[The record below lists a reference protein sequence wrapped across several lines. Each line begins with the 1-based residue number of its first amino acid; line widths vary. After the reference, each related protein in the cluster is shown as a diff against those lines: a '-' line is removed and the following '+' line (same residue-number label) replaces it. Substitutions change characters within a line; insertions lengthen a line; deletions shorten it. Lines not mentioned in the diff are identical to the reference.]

1 MKIII
6 GLGNPSKEY
15 EQTHHNAGFTFL
27 NYLTKSW
34 KGKEWR
40 FQKKLQAKIS
50 KNPDFT
56 LIKPPTSMNR
66 SGESVSSI
74 FDYYDFVF
82 NKAIFSVRSS
92 EKDASPVVATSSV
105 PPATPL
111 EQSSHV
117 PPMPRDLTIVF
128 DDLDLPIGKWKLQKS
143 KGPHGHN
150 GLESIYSHL
159 GTKNFWHL
167 RIGID
172 GRNGGRSIP
181 PQKYVLSKF
190 SLDERGELERV
201 FAEIDAKL
209 KSLE

>member
-6 GLGNPSKEY
+6 GLGNPGKEY
-15 EQTHHNAGFTFL
+15 EQTRHNVGFMFL

-34 KGKEWR
+34 KGRNWR
-40 FQKKLQAKIS
+40 FQKKLGAEIS

-56 LIKPPTSMNR
+56 LIKPQTYMNC

-74 FDYYDFVF
+74 FGYYDIVF
-82 NKAIFSVRSS
+82 NKPIFSTHPL
-92 EKDASPVVATSSV
+92 EKNTSPVIPPPTV
-105 PPATPL
+105 PSTVSL
-111 EQSSHV
+111 EQSICV
-117 PPMPRDLTIVF
+117 PTPNDLTIAF
-128 DDLDLPIGKWKLQKS
+128 DELDLPIGTWKLQKS
-143 KGPHGHN
+143 RGPHGHN

-172 GRNGGRSIP
+172 GRNGDRSIL

-190 SLDERGELERV
+190 TSGEKRELGRV
-201 FAEIDAKL
+201 FAEIDVKL
-209 KSLE
+209 KSPE